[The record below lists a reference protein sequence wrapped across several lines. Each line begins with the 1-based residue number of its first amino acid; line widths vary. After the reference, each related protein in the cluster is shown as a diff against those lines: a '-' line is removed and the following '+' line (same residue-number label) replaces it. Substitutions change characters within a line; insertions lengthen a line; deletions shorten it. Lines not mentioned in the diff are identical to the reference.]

1 VVVGINNYQRPLI
14 PYLVEKTKLYLAK
27 RPAKRSA
34 LFFFVVAALLLAAC
48 GTRVSS
54 VNWPGLAAEGNTV
67 YVAYGPGVL
76 AYDVEAG
83 EQVWSFPTEAQ
94 GSLQFY
100 AAPSVEN
107 DLVVIGDYGAAGGM
121 FSPKVTVSLYA
132 LEERDAGTLS
142 TVWVADEAASDRIV
156 APPLQTETQVFVGTA
171 DNEILA
177 LDAESGVVQWTFLA
191 GHSIWAQPLYQDG
204 VVYVASLDKNLYALD
219 AENGSVLWQSELGGS
234 IANQPVIDGD
244 KIYVGSFDKKLH
256 ALDRATGEEQWT
268 AEATDWVWASP
279 AVANGV
285 VYYADIKGNV
295 YTVSAESGESQ
306 WHQQVDGSIQA
317 TPVVVDDTV
326 YVALIQDTDTG
337 NNTGGALV
345 ALSTEDG
352 QEQWREVAPG
362 PLFATPVVV
371 GDSIVVALQSDEALL
386 MIFDLAGGN
395 KRTFIPQSSE

>member
-1 VVVGINNYQRPLI
+1 VTAILG
-14 PYLVEKTKLYLAK
+14 EKQLYVAK
-27 RPAKRSA
+27 RPATRSA
-34 LFFFVVAALLLAAC
+34 IIFFIVAGLLLAAC
-48 GTRVSS
+48 GSRVSS
-54 VNWPGLAAEGNTV
+54 VNWPGLAVNGNEV
-67 YVAYGPGVL
+67 YVAYGPAVV

-83 EQVWSFPTEAQ
+83 EQLWTFPTERSRA
-94 GSLQFY
+94 QFY
-100 AAPSVEN
+100 APPSVQN

-121 FSPKVTVSLYA
+121 FSPRVTVSLYA
-132 LEERDAGTLS
+132 LEERDAGAPA
-142 TVWVADEAASDRIV
+142 TVWVADDAAHDRIV
-156 APPLQTETQVFVGTA
+156 ASPLQTETQVFVGTA

-295 YTVSAESGESQ
+295 YAVSAESGEAQ
-306 WHQQVDGSIQA
+306 WQQQVDGPDGSIQA
-317 TPVVVDDTV
+317 TPVIVEGTV
-326 YVALIQDTDTG
+326 YVALIRDTDNG

-345 ALSTEDG
+345 ALSAEDG
-352 QEQWREVAPG
+352 REQWREETPA
-362 PLFATPVVV
+362 PLFATPVVA
-371 GDSIVVALQSDEALL
+371 GDSIVVALQSEEALL
-386 MIFDLAGGN
+386 MMFDLDGGN
-395 KRTFIPQSSE
+395 RRTFLPVSSD